1 MNDNLDDWLNSLGI
15 DNSPVDNTTPA
26 DTAISLPQ
34 PEQTVIM
41 PEGPR
46 ISNEEFNN
54 ILSEYGF
61 QQEPSHGIEE
71 AEEVEEDT
79 TEDTPMRIV
88 SIEDWDNNPQLAA
101 AVQEAREQIEN
112 HEQVPYNGFVGDML
126 DAMATA
132 VRANMTEVESS
143 SSEETSA
150 NDAAAPLIPPNSPS
164 LLINDAVSR
173 FSGTEWFNEIQKTRV
188 IVAGCGGI
196 GSNLAFQI
204 ARMNPATLFLYDDDV
219 VEQANMSGQLFSSS
233 DVGKAKVDA
242 VSDMIKEYTITRNIF
257 AIRDKFTDNSEA
269 GDIMLCGFD
278 SMKARD
284 TFFKSWCTHILEKP
298 VEERRKCVFIDG
310 RLSIDTLQVFCITG
324 DNAWAIKEYRDK
336 YLFSDNDADETVCSM
351 KQTTYLACM
360 IGSLMTNLFTNWVAN
375 TLNPV
380 IPYDLPFFTEYDAQN
395 MIFKT
400 VG

>member
-15 DNSPVDNTTPA
+15 DNSPVDNTTSA

-61 QQEPSHGIEE
+61 QQEPSHEIEE
-71 AEEVEEDT
+71 AEEVNEEEQNADNSAVLRAIQDINEDYPEHNPDEALGQV
-79 TEDTPMRIV
+79 TEEQGTQDAHVASASP
-88 SIEDWDNNPQLAA
+88 
-101 AVQEAREQIEN
+101 EA
-112 HEQVPYNGFVGDML
+112 P
-126 DAMATA
+126 
-132 VRANMTEVESS
+132 
-143 SSEETSA
+143 
-150 NDAAAPLIPPNSPS
+150 APLIPPNSPS

-173 FSGTEWFNEIQKTRV
+173 FSGTEWFNEIQKTHV

-257 AIRDKFTDNSEA
+257 AIRYKFTDNSEA